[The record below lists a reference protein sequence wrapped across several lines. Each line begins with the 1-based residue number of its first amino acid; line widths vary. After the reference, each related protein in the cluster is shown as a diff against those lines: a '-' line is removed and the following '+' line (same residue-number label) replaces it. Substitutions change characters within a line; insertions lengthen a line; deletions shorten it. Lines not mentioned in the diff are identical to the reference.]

1 MKLKTNVLIYWR
13 AYKMAEILINKYT
26 PKDFKSDQEVR
37 WCPGCGDHAVL
48 SSVQKALV
56 ELDIPKEKFVFI
68 SGIGCSSRFPY
79 YMDTYGFHSIH
90 GRASAIASGVKTTN
104 PELSVWQI
112 TGDGD
117 ALAIGGNH
125 FIHAIRRNIDINII
139 LFNNEIYGL
148 TKGQYSPTS
157 IKGLVTKTS
166 PFGTVEEPFSVGEL
180 VIGAK
185 GKFFARTIDTS
196 VALSTQIYIEAAKH
210 KGTSVV
216 EVLQNCVIF
225 NDGIHD
231 TIADKEVRDDRTLI
245 LKHGQPMIFGKGNNK
260 GLILD
265 GLKLKVVK
273 LGENG
278 ITEKNLLVHDSQEVN
293 PGIQYMLA
301 NMSYP
306 EYPVALGVIRS
317 VSGLTYDRSVHD
329 QIEEI
334 KKTAK
339 IKCMDDLLMSGS
351 TWKVE

>member
-1 MKLKTNVLIYWR
+1 MDELR
-13 AYKMAEILINKYT
+13 ATGYT

-48 SSVQKALV
+48 VAVQRALA
-56 ELDIPKEKFVFI
+56 ELGIPRENFAFI

-79 YMDTYGFHSIH
+79 YMNTYGFHGIH
-90 GRASAIASGVKTTN
+90 GRASAIASGVKTAN
-104 PELSVWQI
+104 PQLSVWQI

-125 FIHAIRRNIDINII
+125 FIHAIRRNIDINVI

-157 IKGLVTKTS
+157 GKGLVTKTS

-185 GKFFARTIDTS
+185 GKFFARTVDS
-196 VALSTQIYIEAAKH
+196 NVNLSTQIYIDAARH
-210 KGTSVV
+210 QGTSVI

-231 TIADKEVRDDRTLI
+231 MVTDKEVRDERTII
-245 LKHGQPMIFGKGNNK
+245 LRQGEPMIFGRNSDR
-260 GLILD
+260 GLLLE
-265 GLKLKVVK
+265 GLKLKVVT
-273 LGENG
+273 LGNG
-278 ITEKNLLVHDSQEVN
+278 VTEKDLLVHDATEQN

-301 NMSYP
+301 NMRYP
-306 EYPVALGVIRS
+306 DYPVALGIIRA
-317 VSGLTYDRSVHD
+317 VSGQTYETAVEE
-329 QIEEI
+329 QIEYLRE
-334 KKTAK
+334 KSPV
-339 IKCMDDLLMSGS
+339 KCMDDLLNSGS
-351 TWKVE
+351 TWVVE

>member
-1 MKLKTNVLIYWR
+1 
-13 AYKMAEILINKYT
+13 MAEAVTKYT
-26 PKDFKSDQEVR
+26 TKDFKSDQEVR
-37 WCPGCGDHAVL
+37 WCPGCGDHSVLNAV
-48 SSVQKALV
+48 QRALADL
-56 ELDIPKEKFVFI
+56 EIPKEKFAFI

-79 YMDTYGFHSIH
+79 YMNTYGFHGIH
-90 GRASAIASGVKTTN
+90 GRAAAIATGVKTAN
-104 PELSVWQI
+104 PELSVWEI

-157 IKGLVTKTS
+157 QKGLVTKTS
-166 PFGTVEEPFSVGEL
+166 PFGTIEDPFSVGEL

-185 GKFFARTIDTS
+185 GKFFARTIDTN
-196 VALSTQIYIEAAKH
+196 VALSTEIYTEAAKH
-210 KGTSVV
+210 KGTSVI

-231 TIADKEVRDDRTLI
+231 SIASKEVREERTLI
-245 LKHGQPMIFGKGNNK
+245 LKHGQKMLFGKNNEK
-260 GLILD
+260 GLILE
-265 GLKLKVVK
+265 GLKLKVVT

-278 ITEKNLLVHDSQEVN
+278 ITEKDVLVHDAHEPN

-301 NMSYP
+301 NMKFP
-306 EYPVALGVIRS
+306 EYPVALGILREVKAE
-317 VSGLTYDRSVHD
+317 TYDQAIEN
-329 QIEEI
+329 QIAEVR
-334 KKTAK
+334 KTARN
-339 IKCMDDLLMSGS
+339 KCMDDLLMSGS

>member
-1 MKLKTNVLIYWR
+1 MTETVSNQIS
-13 AYKMAEILINKYT
+13 

-48 SSVQKALV
+48 SAVQKALA
-56 ELDIPKEKFVFI
+56 ELGIPREKFAFI

-79 YMDTYGFHSIH
+79 YMNNYGFHGIH
-90 GRASAIASGVKTTN
+90 GRASAIASGVKIAN

-125 FIHAIRRNIDINII
+125 FIHVVRRNIDINIL

-157 IKGLVTKTS
+157 EKGLVTKTS

-185 GKFFARTIDTS
+185 GKFFARTLDTNVS
-196 VALSTQIYIEAAKH
+196 LSTLIYIEAARH

-231 TIADKEVRDDRTLI
+231 KVAGKEVRDDRTII
-245 LKHGQPMIFGKGNNK
+245 LKDGEPMIFGKGNDK

-265 GLKLKVVK
+265 GLKLRVVK
-273 LGENG
+273 LGDNG
-278 ITEKNLLVHDSQEVN
+278 ITEKNILVHDATEPN

-301 NMSYP
+301 NMRYP

-317 VSGLTYDRSVHD
+317 VPGPTYERDLEQ
-329 QIEEI
+329 QITEVRNTSRI
-334 KKTAK
+334 KN
-339 IKCMDDLLMSGS
+339 MDDLLNSGS
-351 TWKVE
+351 VWKVD

>member
-1 MKLKTNVLIYWR
+1 
-13 AYKMAEILINKYT
+13 MAEEPENHYSF
-26 PKDFKSDQEVR
+26 KDFKSDQEVR

-48 SSVQKALV
+48 SSIQKALA
-56 ELDIPKEKFVFI
+56 ELVIPKEKFVFV

-90 GRASAIASGVKTTN
+90 GRASAIASGIKISN

-157 IKGLVTKTS
+157 AKGIITKTS
-166 PFGTVEEPFSVGEL
+166 PYGTVEDPFSVGEL
-180 VIGAK
+180 VIGAA
-185 GKFFARTIDTS
+185 GKFFARTIDTNIS
-196 VALSTQIYIEAAKH
+196 LSTKIYIEAAKH

-216 EVLQNCVIF
+216 EVLQNCIIF

-231 TIADKEVRDDRTLI
+231 NIAKKDVRDDRLLI
-245 LKHGQPMIFGKGNNK
+245 LKHGQPMIFGKENNK

-265 GLKLKVVK
+265 GLKLRVVQI
-273 LGENG
+273 GENG
-278 ITEKNLLVHDSQEVN
+278 ISEKNILVHNAYEAN
-293 PGIQYMLA
+293 PGIHYMLA

-306 EYPVALGVIRS
+306 EYPVALGVVREVSAPTYETS
-317 VSGLTYDRSVHD
+317 VKE
-329 QIEEI
+329 QIELLQ
-334 KKTAK
+334 KKAK
-339 IKCMDDLLMSGS
+339 IKCMDDLLVNGS
-351 TWKVE
+351 TWEVK